1 MKKQKKPKTQNKS
14 KKMILCVIEKS
25 IIKPLK
31 ENPIIKLSQKMQ
43 SFTKFNKAFIG
54 FYNEI
59 IGDFASKV
67 KESLPEEYHAAIDE
81 VMISNQKMIEG
92 VKKVSK
98 KLNTKTNKVKK
109 PPSGWN
115 LFYKNNL
122 KSVDVTKQ
130 KEKMALVGKM
140 WNAQSDEEK
149 EEWNSKAKA
158 AVAAVAAV
166 ATSDVSETEVVSD
179 TEGGK
184 EKKTAKKA
192 PKEKKSPA
200 KKKAPKKK
208 KNSDVSD
215 VSDASDKSDI
225 DDEMP
230 IIEAD

>member
-1 MKKQKKPKTQNKS
+1 
-14 KKMILCVIEKS
+14 
-25 IIKPLK
+25 
-31 ENPIIKLSQKMQ
+31 MQ

-67 KESLPEEYHAAIDE
+67 KESLPEEYHGAIDE
-81 VMISNQKMIEG
+81 VMSSNQKMIED

-115 LFYKNNL
+115 LFYTNNH
-122 KSVDVTKQ
+122 KSVEATKQ
-130 KEKMALVGKM
+130 NEKMALVGKM
-140 WNAQSDEEK
+140 WKALSDEEK
-149 EEWNSKAKA
+149 EEWNSKANA

-166 ATSDVSETEVVSD
+166 AANDVSETEVVSD

-184 EKKTAKKA
+184 KKTAKKA

>member
-1 MKKQKKPKTQNKS
+1 
-14 KKMILCVIEKS
+14 
-25 IIKPLK
+25 
-31 ENPIIKLSQKMQ
+31 MQ

-67 KESLPEEYHAAIDE
+67 KESLPEEYHGAIDE
-81 VMISNQKMIEG
+81 VMSSNQKMIED

-115 LFYKNNL
+115 LFYTNNH
-122 KSVDVTKQ
+122 KSVEATKQ
-130 KEKMALVGKM
+130 NEKMALVGKL
-140 WNAQSDEEK
+140 WNELSDEEK

-166 ATSDVSETEVVSD
+166 AESNVSETEVVSD

-184 EKKTAKKA
+184 EKKTAKKAPKA

>member
-1 MKKQKKPKTQNKS
+1 
-14 KKMILCVIEKS
+14 
-25 IIKPLK
+25 
-31 ENPIIKLSQKMQ
+31 MQ

-59 IGDFASKV
+59 IEDFASKV

-81 VMISNQKMIEG
+81 VMASNQKMIDD

-109 PPSGWN
+109 NPSGWN
-115 LFYKNNL
+115 LFYTNNH

-140 WNAQSDEEK
+140 WNALSDEER

-158 AVAAVAAV
+158 AVAAVAA
-166 ATSDVSETEVVSD
+166 SDVSETEVVSD

-184 EKKTAKKA
+184 EKKTAKKAPKA